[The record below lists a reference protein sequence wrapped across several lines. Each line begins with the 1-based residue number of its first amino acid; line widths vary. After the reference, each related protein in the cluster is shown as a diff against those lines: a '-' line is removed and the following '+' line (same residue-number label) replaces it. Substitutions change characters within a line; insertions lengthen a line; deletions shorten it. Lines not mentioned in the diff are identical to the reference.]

1 MTTATTGAKTP
12 AVQAPPRTGP
22 TRPATAR
29 FTDLLAAE
37 WIKIRS
43 LRSTYWALGAS
54 ALAIIAFNANSART
68 HFASYPH
75 IPPMM
80 RNADPELALRDAF
93 TSGAAMILILAAA
106 SIGAI
111 TIVGEYGTGQIRTT
125 FTAVP
130 ARRALMAAKLTVV
143 TAVMTVYGA
152 FTAGVSFAATQAILS
167 GRNADVALSHPGAWR
182 VVVASALLAPV
193 CALAGMGL
201 GAVIR
206 HSATTM
212 VAITGVL
219 LLLPSFITDRYRWT
233 AAVRDAL
240 PYNAW
245 TRLVD
250 VSYGHSQDTI
260 YPRFYPETVTGS
272 WVAFGAWA
280 VLAGIVAVVVVNR
293 RDV

>member
-12 AVQAPPRTGP
+12 AVQAPPT

-29 FTDLLAAE
+29 FSDLLAAE

-68 HFASYPH
+68 HFANYPH
-75 IPPMM
+75 TPPMM
-80 RNADPELALRDAF
+80 LDANAEMALRDSF
-93 TSGAAMILILAAA
+93 TSGAAMILVLAAA

-111 TIVGEYGTGQIRTT
+111 TVVGEYGTGLIRTT
-125 FTAVP
+125 FAAVP
-130 ARRALMAAKLTVV
+130 ARRALMAAKVTVV
-143 TAVMTVYGA
+143 AALMTVYGA
-152 FTAGVSFAATQAILS
+152 STAGVSFAATQTILS
-167 GRNADVALSHPGAWR
+167 GRDADVALSYPGAWR

-219 LLLPSFITDRYRWT
+219 LLLPAFITDRYRWT

-250 VSYGHSQDTI
+250 ASYGHNPHVI

-280 VLAGIVAVVVVNR
+280 VLAGVVAVVVVDR

>member
-1 MTTATTGAKTP
+1 MTTTANP
-12 AVQAPPRTGP
+12 VQAPPP
-22 TRPATAR
+22 IATTAAPGAR

-37 WIKIRS
+37 WIKLRS

-54 ALAIIAFNANSART
+54 ALGIIGFNANAAR
-68 HFASYPH
+68 SDYVNYPRM
-75 IPPMM
+75 PDMM
-80 RNADPELALRDAF
+80 REAHAEFALRDAF
-93 TSGAAMILILAAA
+93 TLGAAMILVLAAA

-111 TIVGEYGTGQIRTT
+111 TIVGEYGTGLIRTT
-125 FTAVP
+125 FAAVP
-130 ARRALMAAKLTVV
+130 ARRALMAAKVTVV
-143 TAVMTVYGA
+143 TALMTVYGTFIA
-152 FTAGVSFAATQAILS
+152 SASFAATQAILS
-167 GRNADVALSHPGAWR
+167 GRNADVSLSYPGAWR

-219 LLLPSFITDRYRWT
+219 LLLPAFVTDRYRWT

-240 PYNAW
+240 PFNAW

-250 VSYGHSQDTI
+250 MAYGHNPYLV
-260 YPRFYPETVTGS
+260 YPRYYPETTTGS
-272 WVAFGAWA
+272 WVVFGAWA
-280 VLAGIVAVVVVNR
+280 IVAGGVAVVVVDR